1 VKLSLSESITPAGAD
16 GGLSNGRLFSGVRQ
30 VADHIA
36 AVSPVADRM
45 LRARRLRY
53 RMRKALGY
61 DPNFRSPRTFNEKL
75 AWRMLYDRNPLFPL
89 TIDKIAVRDYVAAK
103 VGPEILIPLLGTW
116 NRAADV
122 PWAGLPR
129 RFVLKASHGWNM
141 NLLVTDKDSTD
152 GVAALQTA
160 DVWLRNNHFLETHE
174 WGYRDIPP
182 RLLAEEMLL
191 DAQGKIPEDF
201 KFFVFGGQAKLLEI
215 HTGRFGDHRTRFFDA
230 DLQPLPIAKKFPAD
244 PNYVLPPETRDLARL
259 AERLGAD
266 FDFARIDLYLA
277 RGRAWFG
284 EITHYDGSACSPF
297 AQPEHDRIIGD
308 MWQLPRRGP
317 TSR

>member
-1 VKLSLSESITPAGAD
+1 VG
-16 GGLSNGRLFSGVRQ
+16 GGLFGGRLFRGLRQ
-30 VADHIA
+30 VADHVA
-36 AVSPVADRM
+36 AVSPMADRM

-53 RMRKALGY
+53 RMRMALGY
-61 DPNFRSPRTFNEKL
+61 DPDFRSPRTFNEKL

-103 VGPEILIPLLGTW
+103 VGTEILIPLLGTW
-116 NRAADV
+116 DRAADV
-122 PWAGLPR
+122 PWASLPQ

-141 NLLVTDKDSTD
+141 NLLVTDKDAID
-152 GVAALQTA
+152 RAAALQTA
-160 DVWLRNNHFLETHE
+160 DGWLRRNHFTETYE
-174 WGYRDIPP
+174 WGYRNIPP

-191 DAQGKIPEDF
+191 DARGDIPEDF
-201 KFFVFGGQAKLLEI
+201 KFFVFSGQARLLQV
-215 HTGRFGDHRTRFFDA
+215 HTGRFGDHRTNFFDM

-244 PNYVLPPETRDLARL
+244 ASYVLPPEARDLARI

-266 FDFARIDLYLA
+266 FDFARIDLYLV

-284 EITHYDGSACSPF
+284 EITHYDGSACSPY

-308 MWQLPRRGP
+308 MWQLPRP
-317 TSR
+317 VH